1 MEQATASDMGKVMG
15 MRPPDAH
22 SWTDGYWGLR
32 RERLGGEGK
41 LIYQIST
48 FLVFRENVIKRP
60 VRDDGRFRR
69 VMIERGGGLSRDKNQ
84 KQAKRDTNN
93 QQVQRHGISDIEA

>member
-1 MEQATASDMGKVMG
+1 

-22 SWTDGYWGLR
+22 SWADGCWGLR
-32 RERLGGEGK
+32 RELRGGEAEREK

-48 FLVFRENVIKRP
+48 FRVFRENVIKRP

-69 VMIERGGGLSRDKNQ
+69 VIGERGGGLSLGKNQ
-84 KQAKRDTNN
+84 KQAKRDTSN
-93 QQVQRHGISDIEA
+93 QQVQRHGTSDIAAY